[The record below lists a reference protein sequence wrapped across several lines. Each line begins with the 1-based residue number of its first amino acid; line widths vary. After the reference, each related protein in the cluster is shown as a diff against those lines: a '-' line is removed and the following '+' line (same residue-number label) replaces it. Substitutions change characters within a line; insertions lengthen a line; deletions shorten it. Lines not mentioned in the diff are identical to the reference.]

1 MAHAAS
7 KQHSLPA
14 VTLEVPANGQ
24 MRVPRQVRQALALHP
39 GDMVQWQTLPG
50 GIVQLRR
57 AAPNDVDYLRS
68 LEATLGEW
76 GDDLDAA
83 AYDNL

>member
-1 MAHAAS
+1 
-7 KQHSLPA
+7 
-14 VTLEVPANGQ
+14 
-24 MRVPRQVRQALALHP
+24 MRVPRQMRQALQLHP

-57 AAPNDVDYLRS
+57 AAPTNVDYLRS
-68 LEATLGEW
+68 LDATLGEW
-76 GDDLDAA
+76 GDDLDSG